1 MRAGDGP
8 HMSLGGAYFKKPVCN
23 AAMQPSHGYANWS
36 AFATSQ
42 TIGQRFER
50 MRQL

>member
-1 MRAGDGP
+1 MRAGDDI
-8 HMSLGGAYFKKPVCN
+8 HMSLSGLQFKKPVCN
-23 AAMQPSHGYANWS
+23 AAVHHVHGFANGS